1 MKIVS
6 PPFSVS
12 NDGQTVTFTGYGAD
26 ERKEFNRLIAAYCV
40 PGRTYQMSVKEVT
53 ASEVQT
59 NYLHLCLSCAAKEF
73 GVTDLDLRHFFYDEA
88 LKRVMSGI
96 DGNFQYDDWV
106 LCVFN
111 PMTQELV
118 KEELQPMH
126 KWDVTMMRNF
136 VDFMQ
141 SSVKAHY
148 KDFVFPDAKTYNKP
162 IKGRK
167 NEPVNQNVKTTY
179 PLTD

>member
-12 NDGQTVTFTGYGAD
+12 NDGQAVTFTGYGTD

-40 PGRTYQMSVKEVT
+40 PGRTYQMSVKEVI

-59 NYLHLCLSCAAKEF
+59 NYLHLCLGAACGEF
-73 GVTDLDLRHFFYDEA
+73 GATDLQLRHFFYAKVLD
-88 LKRVMSGI
+88 RVKEGFDNNFEYNDWILQVI
-96 DGNFQYDDWV
+96 D
-106 LCVFN
+106 
-111 PMTQELV
+111 PMTGELL

-136 VDFMQ
+136 IDFVQ
-141 SSVKAHY
+141 SSVKAHFP
-148 KDFVFPDAKTYNKP
+148 DFVFPDPEKYNKP
-162 IKGRK
+162 IRGRK
-167 NEPVNQNVKTTY
+167 NEPINQNVCSKFD
-179 PLTD
+179 LS

>member
-40 PGRTYQMSVKEVT
+40 PGRTYQMLVKEVT

-73 GVTDLDLRHFFYDEA
+73 GVTDLDLRHFFYSKVLERA
-88 LKRVMSGI
+88 LEGA

-136 VDFMQ
+136 IGFVQ
-141 SSVKAHY
+141 SSVKAHFP
-148 KDFVFPDAKTYNKP
+148 DFVFPDPEKYNKP
-162 IKGRK
+162 IRGRK
-167 NEPVNQNVKTTY
+167 NEPINQNVCSKFD
-179 PLTD
+179 LS